1 MTDKTTPDADARVA
15 AEKALAGANATG
27 AGANVDASSADAA
40 TGALQ
45 SRFTESGH
53 AQMSDVNV
61 QELMSTANG
70 LMTIAAA
77 SANALQTTSAATL
90 KSVLDS
96 VQATRAQNAAVVDN
110 LAMLS
115 NQLVQDFGNKAMHR
129 HSEIAADRQWNINE
143 TDFYAAVAAAVA
155 AAMAEKS
162 FEK

>member
-1 MTDKTTPDADARVA
+1 MTDQFTPDAT
-15 AEKALAGANATG
+15 AEADTEQASAGATGVG
-27 AGANVDASSADAA
+27 AGSTTHAGQTQSG
-40 TGALQ
+40 TGTVQ
-45 SRFTESGH
+45 TGFTETGH

-70 LMTIAAA
+70 LMTMAAA
-77 SANALQTTSAATL
+77 SANALNTTSAATL
-90 KSVLDS
+90 KSVLDA